1 MKADNSRNTFRPER
15 HYRDVVKQQGRV
27 DVDADWNE
35 QQAIN
40 VRRTELETIDVVG
53 RSGAPLHAPG
63 FAITADGAT
72 LRIGA
77 GRYYVDGIL
86 CENENGKLDYREQPD
101 RLDHAAAMDE
111 LQKAQAT
118 SGIVYLDVWLRHVT
132 ALNDPLIRE
141 IALGG
146 PDTATR
152 TQIVWQVKVLPVAF
166 TPTDREQ
173 LVRLQARQVELQSRL
188 SALVASGAD
197 VGPTVQELAEVNR
210 DIARLTAAVSTGPL
224 TCQSKIPAWD
234 LLAAPAAGRLNART
248 SPTPPITDL
257 CQMPPRAGY
266 QRTENQLYR
275 VEVHTGG
282 ELGKATFKWSRDNG
296 SVAASI
302 EDVAGQ
308 DVIVHSVGPDEV
320 LGFAAGQWV
329 EMSDDDTELR
339 GVPGRLIQIDH
350 VAAGSRNLTMKTT
363 PQAIDPSLRPILRR
377 WDQSGAIAS
386 ADGIAITGEWQALED
401 GVEVQFSAGPFR
413 TGDYWLIPARTAT
426 GEVEWP
432 PFEIPNRNPVAQPP
446 RGITHHLS
454 RLAIVERSREV
465 LEITADCRNIFPPLT
480 EISAPPAPPP
490 TPAQRAMH
498 VKGTSWR
505 NDAPLGLAEFVERG
519 LIIDLDRVPDAQS
532 VSLKTVVVTLELPIV
547 PDTGFERAGPSREI
561 APKLSVILFGEV
573 TVNENQI
580 RFLPVRS
587 GLQALATFFRGLQ
600 QAIGR
605 VTLHGSAIWSMEE
618 GRPLYLDGCAVGVP
632 ARDAADGSLRTDL
645 VFASGSGERSS
656 DFESWFLLTLPATRL
671 GTLVITPA
679 SVRMLQRG
687 NNLIFLAA
695 DTGGVVEVVGT
706 ITLSTAATADLVFTF
721 SAPENRDFITLPNNV
736 TISAGGVSAR
746 FPIGAGRRM
755 PDANTNIQ
763 ITVTAAGTE
772 VQATLAIGRG

>member
-1 MKADNSRNTFRPER
+1 MKADNSRNTFRPDR

-40 VRRTELETIDVVG
+40 VRRTEVETVDVVG
-53 RSGAPLHAPG
+53 RTGAPLHAPG

-101 RLDHAAAMDE
+101 RLDHGAVMDE
-111 LQKAQAT
+111 LLKVQAT

-152 TQIVWQVKVLPVAF
+152 TQVVWQVRVLPVAAARL
-166 TPTDREQ
+166 DRDQ
-173 LVRLQARQVELQSRL
+173 LVRAQAKQLELQARLT
-188 SALVASGAD
+188 ALIASGAD
-197 VGPTVQELAEVNR
+197 LGPTVQELAEVNR
-210 DIARLTAAVSTGPL
+210 EIAGLTAAFSTGPL
-224 TCQSKIPAWD
+224 TCDSKVPAWEQ
-234 LLAAPAAGRLNART
+234 LAAPAAGRLNART

-257 CQMPPRAGY
+257 CQLPPRAGY

-282 ELGKATFKWSRDNG
+282 ELGQATFKWSRDNG
-296 SVAASI
+296 SVVTTI
-302 EDVAGQ
+302 EDVTGQ
-308 DVIVHSVGPDEV
+308 EVIVHSVGPDDV

-329 EMSDDDTELR
+329 EISDDDMELR

-350 VAAGSRNLTMKTT
+350 VPAGSRNLTMKTT
-363 PQAIDPSLRPILRR
+363 PPVVDAALHPLLRR
-377 WDQSGAIAS
+377 WDQSGTGAGDA
-386 ADGIAITGEWQALED
+386 GVAITGDWQALED

-426 GEVEWP
+426 GDVEWP

-446 RGITHHLS
+446 RGIEHHFS
-454 RLAIVERSREV
+454 RLAVVERSQDV
-465 LEITADCRNIFPPLT
+465 LTITADCRKIFPPLT

-490 TPAQRAMH
+490 TPVQRAMH

-505 NDAPLGLAEFVERG
+505 NDAPLALAEFIERG
-519 LIIDLDRVPDAQS
+519 LFIDLDRVPDAQS

-547 PDTGFERAGPSREI
+547 PDTGFERAPTSREI

-573 TVNENQI
+573 SVNENQI

-587 GLQALATFFRGLQ
+587 GLQSLATFFRGLQ
-600 QAIGR
+600 QAMGR
-605 VTLHGSAIWSMEE
+605 VALHGAALWSLEE

-632 ARDAADGSLRTDL
+632 SRDPADGSSRTDL
-645 VFASGSGERSS
+645 VFPSGSGERSS
-656 DFESWFLLTLPATRL
+656 DFESWFLLTLPATP
-671 GTLVITPA
+671 GSFVITPPT
-679 SVRMLQRG
+679 VRLLQRG
-687 NNLIFLAA
+687 NDFIFISS
-695 DTGGVVEVVGT
+695 DTGGAVEVVGT
-706 ITLSTAATADLVFTF
+706 ITLGSPATAETV
-721 SAPENRDFITLPNNV
+721 ITLAAPDNREALSLPASA
-736 TISAGGVSAR
+736 TIPAGATATR
-746 FPIGAGRRM
+746 FPIGFSRRV
-755 PDANTNIQ
+755 PQATESIS
-763 ITVTAAGTE
+763 IVATAAGMDLK
-772 VQATLAIGRG
+772 AALTLVRP